1 MRRILFLNRYFH
13 PDHSATSQLLTELA
27 VDLVA
32 GGERVCVITSRQRY
46 DDPDARLSPVEK
58 WQGIDIL
65 RVRTSRFGRFH
76 LGGRAIDYLSFHLAV
91 IPTLLRQIQPGDLVV
106 AMTDPPLISLVAAWI
121 TRLKKGVLVNWIQD
135 LFPEVAQA
143 LGVAGMNTPLAALPR
158 RLRNASLRAA
168 RVNVVL
174 SDPMATRLRAEGI
187 PQAAIRVIHNWADKE
202 SIRPLAPEENPLRA
216 EWGLTDR
223 CVIGYSGNLGRAHE
237 FATAIEAARLLRDP
251 TDPVWLF
258 IGGGA
263 RHAGLRHQAAAAGID
278 DGMRFLPYQPKERL
292 SWSLGVADIHWI
304 SLLPELEG
312 MIVPSKFYGIAAAG
326 RPILFIGAENGAI
339 AQELRRHACGFTVP
353 PGDAEQLAERIRLL
367 RNNPELRRE
376 MGLRARRMLEERFDR
391 AHAVTAWRAL
401 LQEVSG
407 QRLATPP

>member
-27 VDLVA
+27 IDLVA

-46 DDPDARLSPVEK
+46 DDPDASLPPREN
-58 WQGIDIL
+58 WRGIDIL
-65 RVRTSRFGRFH
+65 RVPTSRFGRFH

-91 IPTLLRQIQPGDLVV
+91 IPALWRHVRPRDLLV

-121 TRLKKGVLVNWIQD
+121 ARRKQGILINWIQD

-143 LGVAGMNTPLAALPR
+143 LGVAGMNTSLAALPR

-168 RVNVVL
+168 KVNVVL
-174 SDPMATRLRAEGI
+174 SDGMAHRLIAEGI
-187 PQAAIRVIHNWADKE
+187 PQATIRVIHNWADQE
-202 SIRPLAPEENPLRA
+202 TIRPVPPEENPLRQ

-237 FATAIEAARLLRDP
+237 FATALGAARLLNGP
-251 TDPVWLF
+251 GDPVWLF

-263 RHAGLRHQAAAAGID
+263 RHAELRHQAGLTGI

-292 SWSLGVADIHWI
+292 SWSLGTADIHWI
-304 SLLPELEG
+304 SLAPELEG

-326 RPILFIGAENGAI
+326 RPILFIGAEDGAI

-353 PGDAEQLAERIRLL
+353 PGDAGQLAEKIRLL
-367 RNNPELRRE
+367 RDNPALRRE
-376 MGLRARRMLEERFDR
+376 MGNRARRMLEERFDR
-391 AHAVTAWRAL
+391 THAVAAWRTVL
-401 LQEVSG
+401 YEVSG
-407 QRLATPP
+407 QRPATPP